1 MILGYILLIPS
12 VIYSIVLLT
21 QGVMTNSLLASL
33 GSEGLAITLLV
44 LFNVALLIWVLA
56 GHSLAAFGTDTKY
69 RVVLTITGVMLVLVL
84 LPVGIMVLIGIYSGK
99 DENTE
104 PKKYNWLRLQ
114 YNKFYIIMKNG
125 ISEQN
130 PIVITVLGI
139 CSALAV
145 TNRVENA
152 IAMGIGVTFVIMASS
167 SLVSLL
173 RNIIPSKVRMVA
185 YMVIISV
192 FTISVQ
198 MFLQGFFPTI
208 AASLGAYTGLIITNC
223 IVMGRAEAF
232 AIKNP
237 VRYSLVDGL
246 ANGLGYTLVLIL
258 VASVREILASGTF
271 LGMDILG
278 PGWTDWVVMAIAP
291 GGFFVLAMF
300 AWLIRYLTKQS
311 DE

>member
-1 MILGYILLIPS
+1 KISSRISMILGYVLLIPS

-130 PIVITVLGI
+130 PIVITVLG
-139 CSALAV
+139 
-145 TNRVENA
+145 
-152 IAMGIGVTFVIMASS
+152 
-167 SLVSLL
+167 
-173 RNIIPSKVRMVA
+173 
-185 YMVIISV
+185 
-192 FTISVQ
+192 
-198 MFLQGFFPTI
+198 
-208 AASLGAYTGLIITNC
+208 
-223 IVMGRAEAF
+223 
-232 AIKNP
+232 
-237 VRYSLVDGL
+237 
-246 ANGLGYTLVLIL
+246 
-258 VASVREILASGTF
+258 
-271 LGMDILG
+271 
-278 PGWTDWVVMAIAP
+278 
-291 GGFFVLAMF
+291 
-300 AWLIRYLTKQS
+300 
-311 DE
+311 